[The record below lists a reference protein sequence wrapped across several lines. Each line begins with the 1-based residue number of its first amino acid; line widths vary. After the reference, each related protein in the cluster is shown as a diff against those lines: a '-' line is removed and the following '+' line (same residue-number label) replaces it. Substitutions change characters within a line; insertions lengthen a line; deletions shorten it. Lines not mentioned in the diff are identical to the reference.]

1 MSETG
6 LELVGRVSRGVLALM
21 VPVSIA
27 TGLYFGWSGAL
38 GALAGGLISL
48 VSLNWI
54 ARGVRTANLF
64 FAGGRAHPMWIAA
77 LGLRYVLLFGAVG
90 LLLGSGT
97 VHPIALMAGLSIL
110 PPVLIVLG
118 LRAAWTPPYQLDA
131 VPLPGGLGRGPD
143 SSSRV

>member
-1 MSETG
+1 MRGTG
-6 LELVGRVSRGVLALM
+6 IELVGRVSRGVLALL

-27 TGLYFGWSGAL
+27 TGLYFGWSGVL

-54 ARGVRTANLF
+54 ARGVRSADAF
-64 FAGGRAHPMWIAA
+64 FAGGRTHPMWIAA

-97 VHPIALMAGLSIL
+97 VHPMALMVGLSIL
-110 PPVLIVLG
+110 PPVLIVFG
-118 LRAAWTPPYQLDA
+118 LRAAWTPPYQLDPMSA
-131 VPLPGGLGRGPD
+131 SGGVGRSTE
-143 SSSRV
+143 SSEV